1 MLKKFV
7 KNFSEINESIE
18 TPFKGKPAT
27 EFLADLQTI
36 IGLCP
41 KLQTI
46 HYPADIHG
54 HASHVATIISDRPG
68 IIKEVGPEQAF
79 EQISD
84 ELLKIDEFYKSY
96 YKEGN
101 QKEVTFYIWQASGRE
116 LRYNEIEK
124 LLAAEGGNTT
134 SQDIK
139 PEELISYLEANPEI
153 GEKITHISIS
163 LDSHGKRDF
172 GQAMSS
178 GKFGPLD

>member
-7 KNFSEINESIE
+7 KNFFEVNESLE

-27 EFLADLQTI
+27 EFLSDLQTI

-46 HYPADIHG
+46 NYPADVHG
-54 HASHVATIISDRPG
+54 HASRVATIISDRPG
-68 IIKEVGPEQAF
+68 IIKEIGPEAAF
-79 EQISD
+79 DQISD

-96 YKEGN
+96 YKEGS

-124 LLAAEGGNTT
+124 RLADAGGSTT

-139 PEELISYLEANPEI
+139 PEELISYLEENPDI
-153 GEKITHISIS
+153 AEKITHISIS
-163 LDSHGKRDF
+163 LDSHGRREF

-178 GKFGPLD
+178 GEYGQLD